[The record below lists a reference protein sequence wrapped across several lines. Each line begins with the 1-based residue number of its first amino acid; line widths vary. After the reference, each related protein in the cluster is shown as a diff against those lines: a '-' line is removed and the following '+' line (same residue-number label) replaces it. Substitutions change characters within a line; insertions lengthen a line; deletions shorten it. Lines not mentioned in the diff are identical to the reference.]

1 MYYLVFIF
9 KCSDFF
15 LLLFILKRDKNNIL
29 NFFYLFIYLY
39 VEKIRVDWVDSIH
52 QKPDKNYK
60 FYTRTEFDPNSIK
73 SNLNSYPPVCQ
84 V

>member
-29 NFFYLFIYLY
+29 NFFLLIYLF
-39 VEKIRVDWVDSIH
+39 
-52 QKPDKNYK
+52 
-60 FYTRTEFDPNSIK
+60 
-73 SNLNSYPPVCQ
+73 VCGKDTGGLG
-84 V
+84 